1 MKAYRLEDGTFRI
14 SGGGAAGTVGSDR
27 APELTMHLNF
37 EQALIN
43 VLLLWILTAPH
54 EFSHAWVATKLGDDT
69 PRLQG
74 RVTLNPLAHVD
85 WVGTAIL
92 PFLSTLFMGGFL
104 GWGKPVF
111 TQTAKLRGGLNG
123 LLLVALAGPFS
134 NIVMAV
140 ILGAVG
146 VVCEKV
152 GAGWLAR
159 FAFRGVELSLYLALF
174 NLIPVP
180 PLDGSKILLALRV
193 PAVIYQEIAR
203 AGFLVLVV
211 IMMATSVGVWMNDWS
226 VEGTWL
232 ILKAFGSNM
241 VS

>member
-1 MKAYRLEDGTFRI
+1 MNLQLAVTN
-14 SGGGAAGTVGSDR
+14 V
-27 APELTMHLNF
+27 M
-37 EQALIN
+37 LI
-43 VLLLWILTAPH
+43 LMLTAPH

-74 RVTLNPLAHVD
+74 RVTLNPMAHVD
-85 WVGTAIL
+85 WLGTVIL

-111 TQTAKLRGGLNG
+111 TQTSKLRGGLNG

-134 NIVMAV
+134 NVIMAV

-146 VVCEKV
+146 VLCQ
-152 GAGWLAR
+152 GSAPWLAN

-174 NLIPVP
+174 NMLPVP
-180 PLDGSKILLALRV
+180 PLDGSKMLLALRV

-203 AGFLVLVV
+203 AGFLVLMVL
-211 IMMATSVGVWMNDWS
+211 IMATKVGLWMSVWS
-226 VEGTWL
+226 YDGARL
-232 ILKAFGSNM
+232 IVNTFRGHGAM
-241 VS
+241 